1 MQSYKEIEY
10 SISETGGK
18 WFYEIP
24 EIGLSPQSIKPF
36 VGGELT
42 SSEMAQ
48 KTAQAHIDIIL
59 VERACNAQIVSLVA
73 DMEEAKNIFIEE
85 LKNI

>member
-1 MQSYKEIEY
+1 MQTYKEIEY
-10 SISETGGK
+10 NISETGGK

-24 EIGLSPQSIKPF
+24 EIGLSHQNFKPF

-59 VERACNAQIVSLVA
+59 VERACNAQVVALVA
-73 DMEEAKNIFIEE
+73 DMEERKNIFIEE